1 MTKWWEW
8 LRSLFGRPS
17 REAEPEPRLDASSEE
32 ALSISL
38 RRLSPGQTGWITID
52 EARRLFSPDSD
63 NATALGMFDPNGTLA
78 LANFAA
84 AAQHR
89 SRAHRIDGRV
99 HFRRL

>member
-17 REAEPEPRLDASSEE
+17 REPELEIRLDASSEE
-32 ALSISL
+32 VLSTSL
-38 RRLSPGQTGWITID
+38 RRLSPGQIGWITID
-52 EARRLFSPDSD
+52 EARRLFSSAD
-63 NATALGMFDPNGTLA
+63 NATALGMFDPSGTLA

-89 SRAHRIDGRV
+89 SRAHRTDGRV
-99 HFRRL
+99 QFRRL